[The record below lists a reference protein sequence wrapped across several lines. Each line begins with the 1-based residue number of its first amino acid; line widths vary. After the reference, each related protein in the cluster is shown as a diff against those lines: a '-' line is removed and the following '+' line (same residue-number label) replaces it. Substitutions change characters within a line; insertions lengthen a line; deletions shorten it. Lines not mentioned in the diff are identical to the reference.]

1 MILIPQ
7 TIIRECHGFFRRV
20 VTRYSMLRSEA
31 VVHIL
36 GERDGI
42 RIRLSQPDIAIEYHH
57 PSPTESFSLTIPMTA
72 LADCE
77 GRGSGTVQ
85 IERAKAGKVE
95 LRWDHVG
102 VPCHREYT
110 LNDASQKPFP
120 PWPSRDS
127 ANDPSLLDALD
138 EAMQIP
144 TGGSGRLSLMC
155 IQLRGKQGEVVATDG
170 RQLLIQGG
178 FQFPW
183 KEAVLLPRTPI
194 FGSKELS
201 KGEVVRVAKS
211 ETHVHFR
218 IGGWT
223 IALAIETSTRFP
235 NVDAVIPKPDQAIA
249 RWHVNADE
257 ASALAAM
264 LDKLPAAKEEHAP
277 VTLDLAR
284 PVVIRARGEDEKRC
298 TDVALPRS
306 RIDGKTLRVAVN
318 RRYLQQALRL
328 GFRSV
333 LITGPDKPLM
343 CQEGKRMY
351 VCVPI
356 DSTNALAPQANALRV
371 MLPAMAQKTRRTTAV
386 PEPVECVV
394 PTSSV
399 SRAPLRSPLRA
410 VDGFVNCVRSLWD
423 LVREHHRKE
432 RVQ

>member
-7 TIIRECHGFFRRV
+7 TVLRDCHAVFRRV
-20 VTRYSMLRSEA
+20 VPRSSTLRSA
-31 VVHIL
+31 AAVHIL
-36 GERDGI
+36 GGRDGV
-42 RIRLSQPDIAIEYHH
+42 RMRLSQSDIAVEYHH
-57 PSPTESFSLTIPMTA
+57 PSPTETFSFTFPMTA
-72 LADCE
+72 LADCDW
-77 GRGSGTVQ
+77 RGSGTVQ
-85 IERAKAGKVE
+85 LERTKAGKVE
-95 LRWDHVG
+95 LRWDQAG
-102 VPCHREYT
+102 VPCHREY
-110 LNDASQKPFP
+110 ASNEAAQKPFP
-120 PWPSRDS
+120 AWPSRDS

-144 TGGSGRLSLMC
+144 TGGSGRLSLTC

-183 KEAVLLPRTPI
+183 KDAILLPRTPI
-194 FGSKELS
+194 FGSRELPQ
-201 KGEVVRVAKS
+201 GEVVRAANS

-223 IALAIETSTRFP
+223 IALPVETSTRFP
-235 NVDAVIPKPDQAIA
+235 NVDAVIPKADQAIA
-249 RWHVNADE
+249 RWHVHADE

-284 PVVIRARGEDEKRC
+284 PVVIRARGEEEKRC

-306 RIDGKTLRVAVN
+306 RIEGKTLRVAVN
-318 RRYLQQALRL
+318 RCYLQQALRL

-333 LITGPDKPLM
+333 LITGPDKPLL

-356 DSTNALAPQANALRV
+356 DSTNALAPQSNAVRV
-371 MLPAMAQKTRRTTAV
+371 MLPAVADK
-386 PEPVECVV
+386 
-394 PTSSV
+394 
-399 SRAPLRSPLRA
+399 SRAHRGGARASSTSHARGAGFPRAHEKAGARS
-410 VDGFVNCVRSLWD
+410 
-423 LVREHHRKE
+423 
-432 RVQ
+432 